1 MNSKEETLKTK
12 TVGLTCI
19 SMLAAGAALAQAPAG
34 GPAAG
39 FPNRVVRVVLPQS
52 PGSSPYLRV
61 FTERFSQEWGQ
72 QVIIDYR
79 PGANGIIGVQQVATA
94 KPDGYTLFASYASL
108 LVINPHVYR
117 NLPYDA
123 LHDFAPIAQIV
134 SANMG
139 LFVHPNLPVHS
150 VKQLVALAKS
160 RPGDLMFGS
169 NGVGNMT
176 HLAGEL
182 FAMEAGLKI
191 LHVPYKGSG
200 PALQDLMGGQ
210 VQMVI
215 ANTTTYQPHVDSG
228 RLRLLA
234 ICSENRSPLL
244 PGTPTMAESGYPRMI
259 MTAWGGL
266 LAPAGTPR
274 DIIMKIYRETAKLAQ
289 LAEVRDRVM
298 SFGNDVKVT
307 TPEEFGGFIKADLDR
322 WGPVVKR
329 AGIEHSQ

>member
-1 MNSKEETLKTK
+1 
-12 TVGLTCI
+12 
-19 SMLAAGAALAQAPAG
+19 
-34 GPAAG
+34 
-39 FPNRVVRVVLPQS
+39 
-52 PGSSPYLRV
+52 SPYLRV
-61 FTERFSQEWGQ
+61 LTQKLSEEWGQ

-79 PGANGIIGVQQVATA
+79 AGANGIIGVQQVAAA

-108 LVINPHVYR
+108 LAINPHVYKS
-117 NLPYDA
+117 LPYDA

-134 SANMG
+134 AANMG
-139 LFVHPNLPVHS
+139 LFVHPNLPVRS
-150 VKQLVALAKS
+150 VKELVALAKA

-182 FAMEAGLKI
+182 FAMEAGVKL
-191 LHVPYKGSG
+191 LHVPYKGSA

-210 VQMVI
+210 VQMLI
-215 ANTTTYQPHVDSG
+215 ANTTTYQPHVESG

-234 ICSENRSPLL
+234 ICSEKRSPLL
-244 PGTPTMAESGYPRMI
+244 PGTPTMVESGYPRMV

-274 DIIMKIYRETAKLAQ
+274 DIIMKIYREIAKAMQ
-289 LAEVRDRVM
+289 VSEVRDRVI
-298 SFGNDVKVT
+298 SFGNDIKVT
-307 TPEEFGGFIKADLDR
+307 TPEEFAAFIKSDLDR

-329 AGIEHSQ
+329 AGIEHTQ